1 MNIKCLAH
9 RKHPYCYQTK
19 FGSAC
24 SCTVK
29 QIFWHCIVVKKS
41 IELIASKEN
50 GQLGLKRPE
59 LPNGSQGSVFQG
71 QVRRR
76 VLGSRI
82 SSHSIFSLVDGEV
95 NRVIFQESAFNLIPM
110 VWGLSACD
118 QHAINFFHLMGGL
131 VSAKQLKDMTQ
142 NSILDKELKV
152 LDFVLWLNYHDIVL
166 LGCLPLFLCS
176 LISSIKFALWNLG
189 EA

>member
-1 MNIKCLAH
+1 M
-9 RKHPYCYQTK
+9 
-19 FGSAC
+19 
-24 SCTVK
+24 
-29 QIFWHCIVVKKS
+29 KKS

-59 LPNGSQGSVFQG
+59 LPNGSRGSVFQG

-82 SSHSIFSLVDGEV
+82 SSHSVFSLVDGEV

-131 VSAKQLKDMTQ
+131 VSAKQLKDMAQ

-152 LDFVLWLNYHDIVL
+152 LDFVLWLNYHDFVL